1 MSDKSPRQALT
12 KKSGKSIKE
21 KRGIKKQKKSGD
33 SGGATP
39 FNR

>member
-1 MSDKSPRQALT
+1 MSDKSPRQAMT

-21 KRGIKKQKKSGD
+21 KRGIKKQKKADGSG
-33 SGGATP
+33 SVSP